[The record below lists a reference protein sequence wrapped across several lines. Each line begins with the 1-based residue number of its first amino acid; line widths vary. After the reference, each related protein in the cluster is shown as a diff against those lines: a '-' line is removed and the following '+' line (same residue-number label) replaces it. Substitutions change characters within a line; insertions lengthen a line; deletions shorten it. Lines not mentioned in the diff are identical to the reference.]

1 MKSFVNPTAQVAS
14 MVIASTPVV
23 KDVKRSR
30 QLGDIEIFRSVLART
45 AIPHDIETDL
55 LAFPEEGHAR
65 ALNGGDVNEHVCGSI
80 AWLDKAKALIGIE
93 EFYYSVVHD
102 DFLSIA

>member
-14 MVIASTPVV
+14 MVIASTSMV

-55 LAFPEEGHAR
+55 SGTAAQRWNPGFRSVHVL
-65 ALNGGDVNEHVCGSI
+65 GGTLCSQ
-80 AWLDKAKALIGIE
+80 
-93 EFYYSVVHD
+93 
-102 DFLSIA
+102 